1 MKSGYESKAV
11 SVPETVET
19 NEFVLSDLVAV
30 GKNAMNLIQENRK

>member
-1 MKSGYESKAV
+1 MKSGFESQTI

-19 NEFVLSDLVAV
+19 NEFVLSDLVTV